1 MKKEEKDQKI
11 IQKQKTK
18 IITNRQLAFLRFVIY
33 SSIAA
38 IIIPAIWAAISI
50 IKKASFANEEQATLT
65 LVYILGSGWFFLIPL
80 LVPVFYARREMWN
93 KLKVFG
99 RKSRVGIFRFI
110 WADAN
115 EYEVV
120 LKLKGNTMELD
131 EEKIIVNP
139 RKATMRD
146 GVKIFTYVASNAL
159 AHDYMQ
165 DTKVTLKQ
173 MAAELSKKKT
183 DELHDIFSDPIR
195 VDAKYFNETFLA
207 AQQTNPDILKKII
220 AFLTSKNILVMLG
233 AIAIAAAAAAFFSLQ
248 ATNILNTIPV
258 CNPIQINV

>member
-1 MKKEEKDQKI
+1 MKNQK
-11 IQKQKTK
+11 QQNKKPALEKQKTK
-18 IITNRQLAFLRFVIY
+18 VITNRQLAFLRFVIY

-38 IIIPAIWAAISI
+38 IIIPAIWAASI
-50 IKKASFANEEQATLT
+50 VIRRASFANEEQATLT

-93 KLKVFG
+93 KLKIFG

-110 WADAN
+110 LADTN

-173 MAAELSKKKT
+173 MAG
-183 DELHDIFSDPIR
+183 HC
-195 VDAKYFNETFLA
+195 
-207 AQQTNPDILKKII
+207 
-220 AFLTSKNILVMLG
+220 
-233 AIAIAAAAAAFFSLQ
+233 LQ
-248 ATNILNTIPV
+248 HK
-258 CNPIQINV
+258 